1 MAKIGRNERCPCGS
15 GRKAKHCCGVGGGPS
30 EESQARAFLSQV
42 SRSAAAQLRGLSDGE
57 LLALF
62 DELWEL
68 PCADLSLQLELPK
81 ILSPVLHRLAEAVE
95 DDDPDPDLLEAA
107 TKSIDGPIERA
118 RLARAAIAQA
128 EAGRIDRELAAAAAL
143 DLGSD
148 SRHLLHAALLEALA
162 VRAGVVATPAGIRL
176 AA

>member
-1 MAKIGRNERCPCGS
+1 M
-15 GRKAKHCCGVGGGPS
+15 
-30 EESQARAFLSQV
+30 
-42 SRSAAAQLRGLSDGE
+42 
-57 LLALF
+57 
-62 DELWEL
+62 

-81 ILSPVLHRLAEAVE
+81 ILSPVLHRLCEAVE

-128 EAGRIDRELAAAAAL
+128 EAGRIDRELAAAALL

-162 VRAGVVATPAGIRL
+162 VRAGIVSTPSGLRL